1 LIVAVLFFKFV
12 LLSVMF
18 KFFIELLLD

>member
-12 LLSVMF
+12 LSVMF
-18 KFFIELLLD
+18 NFFIELLLD